1 MSRKKDYQDAKDK
14 VSAYKTVRDLKK
26 QEAKKKKQDALENR
40 NQKIEDSK
48 KQLNDLKD
56 KKNKKTNDLKTN
68 SKNQLE
74 ELFEIYKQ
82 ILPKE
87 GASNSTKVLSRLF
100 IEACENTKTKVLD
113 ILIEEIVSTIGCS
126 EEQNYPTNI
135 PIYIKVNQ
143 IDLFNVLKDGPT
155 GGFSK
160 FYYEKKET
168 PNGTI
173 PYSMNRELYKRL
185 QSSQSFSQEYGQKYI
200 GSSGRELFD
209 VQYVQSYVDSLGANQ
224 VGDFYKVTMVGQ
236 PDGNISITTFLY
248 DYFTSIQLFNIEDI
262 GTNLLNYILGS
273 MSFALGSSKEE
284 VTENEKFFKILLR
297 IMGLCFDPTKRID
310 VGGTAKAH
318 DAEVIDE
325 AFFEVTNQEL
335 RIIENKV
342 DLTVNGLVTFE
353 DCNNVNLP
361 ININATSNI
370 LNEIISE
377 NTTTGKIDALFKG
390 IDSISNDP
398 KWKSLISSEVKID
411 GVMLMEIIKN
421 IPSVLFKTIIS
432 PKVMFGFLVMLK
444 SISSN
449 IVLTYN
455 NLSEFMK
462 TFKKFIVNFMRKIFS
477 IFIEE
482 IFNIIKKNIK
492 LLVQSLLLD
501 IVNEAKIKRV
511 RMYTTI
517 IFILTQLIQ
526 GFIDFRN
533 CKSVI
538 DEILKLLNL
547 GISNLNISL
556 PLFALASSDLL
567 SGVSDTR
574 SITNTILNLQKLGI
588 PTGDNG
594 DGTPNLMNLALA
606 SAIKGQNQEIAEN
619 GKVQV
624 YIPPLSVTPAG
635 TIPAKGV
642 GKFI

>member
-1 MSRKKDYQDAKDK
+1 
-14 VSAYKTVRDLKK
+14 
-26 QEAKKKKQDALENR
+26 
-40 NQKIEDSK
+40 
-48 KQLNDLKD
+48 
-56 KKNKKTNDLKTN
+56 
-68 SKNQLE
+68 
-74 ELFEIYKQ
+74 
-82 ILPKE
+82 
-87 GASNSTKVLSRLF
+87 
-100 IEACENTKTKVLD
+100 
-113 ILIEEIVSTIGCS
+113 
-126 EEQNYPTNI
+126 
-135 PIYIKVNQ
+135 
-143 IDLFNVLKDGPT
+143 
-155 GGFSK
+155 
-160 FYYEKKET
+160 
-168 PNGTI
+168 
-173 PYSMNRELYKRL
+173 
-185 QSSQSFSQEYGQKYI
+185 
-200 GSSGRELFD
+200 
-209 VQYVQSYVDSLGANQ
+209 
-224 VGDFYKVTMVGQ
+224 
-236 PDGNISITTFLY
+236 
-248 DYFTSIQLFNIEDI
+248 
-262 GTNLLNYILGS
+262 
-273 MSFALGSSKEE
+273 
-284 VTENEKFFKILLR
+284 
-297 IMGLCFDPTKRID
+297 MGLCFDPTKRID

-390 IDSISNDP
+390 INSISNDP

-455 NLSEFMK
+455 NLSEFMQ

-501 IVNEAKIKRV
+501 IV
-511 RMYTTI
+511 
-517 IFILTQLIQ
+517 
-526 GFIDFRN
+526 
-533 CKSVI
+533 
-538 DEILKLLNL
+538 LNL

-556 PLFALASSDLL
+556 PLFALAASDLL